1 VARETVFDRVD
12 TPEKLDHMVQGV
24 VKGIYPSL
32 IIVGR
37 GGTGKSTVVRK
48 HFPENDELD
57 PPANSKVG
65 AFWKKGRISPVKF
78 YEHLY
83 RWQNRTI
90 VLDDAPGL
98 AKNLAL
104 AGLLRQLCETE
115 TKRRI
120 SWDTQNATM
129 EDKGIATSFLTTS
142 RFIMITNRWMDRH
155 DEVEALETRCPII
168 KYDPSVSLI
177 HEKAKSLGYDKEVV
191 AFVGK
196 AIKDEKVHHLNFRDY
211 INACR
216 RKANGDEWKA
226 ILEQQ
231 FLPDEIDDLADDAQY
246 IRSLVLRLDLRRFT
260 TGDLYRKSSRFKG
273 DKVGLEQT
281 VTWMVSKGIL
291 VALPPR
297 PNTSGPGRRPSTEYA
312 LSMPIISESPKA
324 RKSRKAVAN

>member
-1 VARETVFDRVD
+1 MARETIFDRVE

-24 VKGIYPSL
+24 AKGIYPSL

-48 HFPENDELD
+48 HFPENNEFD
-57 PPANSKVG
+57 PPSNIKKG

-78 YEHLY
+78 YEHLW
-83 RWQNRTI
+83 RWRNATI

-120 SWDTQNATM
+120 SWDTQNAEM
-129 EDKGIATSFLTTS
+129 EKKGIDNSFITTS
-142 RFIMITNRWMDRH
+142 PFIMITNRWMDRH

-177 HEKAKSLGYDKEVV
+177 HEKAKSLDYDKEVV
-191 AFVGK
+191 SFVEK
-196 AIKDEKVHHLNFRDY
+196 AIKANKVHHLNFRDY

-216 RKANGDEWKA
+216 RKANGDEWKT

-231 FLPDEIDDLADDAQY
+231 FLPDEIEDLSDDAQY
-246 IRSLVLRLDLRRFT
+246 IRSLALRLDLHRFT
-260 TGDLYRKSSRFKG
+260 TGDLYRKSARFKG
-273 DKVGLEQT
+273 DKVGLEQV
-281 VTWMVSKGIL
+281 VTWMVSKGTLI
-291 VALPPR
+291 ALPPR
-297 PNTSGPGRRPSTEYA
+297 PNSSSPGRRPSTEYA
-312 LSMPIISESPKA
+312 LPLPVVSGS
-324 RKSRKAVAN
+324 RKSRKVAAD